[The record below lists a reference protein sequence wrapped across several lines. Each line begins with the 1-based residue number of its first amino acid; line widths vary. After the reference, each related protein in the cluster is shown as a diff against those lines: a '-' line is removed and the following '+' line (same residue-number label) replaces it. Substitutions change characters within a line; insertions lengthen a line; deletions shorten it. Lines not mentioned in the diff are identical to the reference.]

1 MLIARCIQPTLVKCD
16 SYETLVCN
24 TSNTSNT
31 AINGNDSSYRNP
43 SALGSVATS
52 AITVAVALR
61 YLATA
66 ESVSRNARQIT
77 PAMQMSTSSANAA
90 TVIFIPVEASA
101 PVSLEDA

>member
-43 SALGSVATS
+43 SA
-52 AITVAVALR
+52 ITVAVALR
-61 YLATA
+61 YLTTA

-77 PAMQMSTSSANAA
+77 PAMQMSTSSTNAA
-90 TVIFIPVEASA
+90 TVIFVPVEASA
-101 PVSLEDA
+101 PVPLEDA